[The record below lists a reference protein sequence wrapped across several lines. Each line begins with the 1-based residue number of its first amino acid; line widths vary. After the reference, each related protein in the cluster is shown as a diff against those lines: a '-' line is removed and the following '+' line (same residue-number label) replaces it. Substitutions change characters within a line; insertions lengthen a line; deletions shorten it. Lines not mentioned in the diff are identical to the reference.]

1 MISVFEDNREP
12 ETLVDECEALLR
24 SERAFFET
32 DPYFERHPM
41 VPEPGSIEF
50 QLFAVLIE
58 ESQPVIRLADQFVL
72 WQEFCERRV
81 QRFSDNV
88 EALNRTEIEE
98 GGLRS
103 RVTRILEE
111 EHAIS
116 LADPGRDVRS
126 LISYAVGCMFGRYSV
141 DVPGLIDTG
150 DDWNASRYIIFIP
163 DVDGIL
169 PICDE
174 AYFPNDI
181 VTLFVNWLEVVFG
194 TVTLEENLAFVAE
207 ALGGIGAPRE
217 VIRRYFLKDFYRD
230 HLAVYGDRPIYLL
243 FDSGQEHAFKCLV
256 YVYRWKQD
264 TVARVCDKYVRVAQ
278 DHIDARFKDP
288 RHGMDDSAAMKAKAD
303 ELQAYSDKLRGCED
317 IAIRI
322 DPDGDATAAYA
333 RLADVLAPIR

>member
-1 MISVFEDNREP
+1 MISASEDNREP

-32 DPYFERHPM
+32 DPDFKRHPM
-41 VPEPGSIEF
+41 VPEPGSIES
-50 QLFAVLIE
+50 QLCAALIE
-58 ESQPVIRLADQFVL
+58 ESQPVIRLAEQFAL
-72 WQEFCERRV
+72 WQEFCALCV
-81 QRFSDNV
+81 QRFRDNV
-88 EALNRTEIEE
+88 ETLNRTLIEK

-141 DVPGLIDTG
+141 DVPGLIDT
-150 DDWNASRYIIFIP
+150 DEHWNSYRYISFVP

-181 VTLFVNWLEVVFG
+181 VTLFVNWLEAVFG
-194 TVTLEENLAFVAE
+194 TVTLEENLAFVAD
-207 ALGGIGAPRE
+207 ALGGRGAPRE
-217 VIRRYFLKDFYRD
+217 VIRRYFLNDFYRD

-243 FDSGQEHAFKCLV
+243 FDSGPEHAFKCLV
-256 YVYRWKQD
+256 YVHRWQPD
-264 TVARVCDKYVRVAQ
+264 TVACVREKYVRAMR
-278 DHIDARFKDP
+278 DIIDVRIKDL
-288 RHGMDDSAAMKAKAD
+288 RHGMNDSSSLKAKAD
-303 ELQAYSDKLRGCED
+303 ELQAYSDKLRG
-317 IAIRI
+317 
-322 DPDGDATAAYA
+322 
-333 RLADVLAPIR
+333 